1 MYARW
6 NGLSALMNWSDAWG
20 MQWRELLHFS
30 KTNRT
35 RRRWSVKF
43 RRRTRMVRFAM
54 QAFGNASPHQRP
66 AKRSRSEALV
76 ELPSSPPLPPQL
88 QEDEHQLSATF
99 DPDTLDC
106 NICMES
112 LAAPIFQVLFLPVP
126 CSSSIF
132 LSDYATGCSI
142 DRLIHVRIWMR

>member
-1 MYARW
+1 
-6 NGLSALMNWSDAWG
+6 
-20 MQWRELLHFS
+20 
-30 KTNRT
+30 
-35 RRRWSVKF
+35 
-43 RRRTRMVRFAM
+43 MVRFAM
-54 QAFGNASPHQRP
+54 QAFGNASPHQRL

-112 LAAPIFQVLFLPVP
+112 LAAPIFQVLFFTCPKFKSCFRLKL
-126 CSSSIF
+126 CYLMFSRSSHPRVNLDEEKQIPEQPS
-132 LSDYATGCSI
+132 
-142 DRLIHVRIWMR
+142 V

>member
-1 MYARW
+1 
-6 NGLSALMNWSDAWG
+6 
-20 MQWRELLHFS
+20 
-30 KTNRT
+30 
-35 RRRWSVKF
+35 
-43 RRRTRMVRFAM
+43 MVRFAM

-66 AKRSRSEALV
+66 AKRSRGEALV

-112 LAAPIFQVLFLPVP
+112 LAAPIFQVLFLLVP
-126 CSSSIF
+126 RSSSIF
-132 LSDYATGCSI
+132 LSDYAIGCSV
-142 DRLIHVRIWMR
+142 DRLIHVRIWMS